1 MLKRVSIE
9 EFLNIKKDNKNIKI
23 VDVRSND
30 EYLCGHIDDALN
42 IELLDNEERKIVGTE
57 YKQVGNS
64 SAVIVGLEIVSKK
77 LVYLFKSIISLV
89 DENNSILIY
98 CARGG
103 MRSQFVSNIIS
114 MYGVNVYTLDKGYK
128 SYRRHVLDSFEKKY
142 KIIILSGK
150 TGSAKTF
157 LLKEIKNLKQ
167 QVIDLEGLANHKGS
181 AFGAIGE
188 DEQPTQ
194 EQFENNLFRELD
206 MLDIDK
212 HIWLE
217 DESFLI
223 GRRAIPKSLFNQMS
237 NCDACVVVDV
247 DASIRATHISN
258 IYGVY
263 DKNLLA
269 EAIIKIKKRLGSE
282 RMKEALDYLENDD
295 IYNCVIT
302 LLYYYDKSYRMNV
315 CENIVNIKLIDMDFE
330 ANALSIVKEV
340 DKSNL
345 R

>member
-23 VDVRSND
+23 IDVRSSD
-30 EYLCGHIDDALN
+30 EYMGGHINQALN

-57 YKQVGNS
+57 YKQVGSS
-64 SAVIVGLEIVSKK
+64 SAVMLGLGIISKK
-77 LVYLFKSIISLV
+77 LVCLFKSIIDLV
-89 DENNSILIY
+89 DESNSILIY

-103 MRSQFVSNIIS
+103 MRSEFVSNIIS
-114 MYGVNVYTLDKGYK
+114 MYGINVYILDKGYK
-128 SYRRHVLDSFEKKY
+128 SYRSHVLDSFEKKY

-157 LLKEIKNLKQ
+157 LLKEIKNLKK

-194 EQFENNLFRELD
+194 EQFENNLFTELD
-206 MLDIDK
+206 TLDIDK

-217 DESFLI
+217 DESLLI

-237 NCDACVVVDV
+237 NCHACVFVDV
-247 DASIRATHISN
+247 DASTRATHISN

-263 DKNLLA
+263 DKTLLT
-269 EAIIKIKKRLGSE
+269 EAIIKIKKRLGAE
-282 RMKEALDYLENDD
+282 RMKWALEYLENDN
-295 IYNCVIT
+295 IYDCVMT

-315 CENIVNIKLIDMDFE
+315 CENIVNIKLSDMNFE
-330 ANALSIVKEV
+330 ADALRIVKEV
-340 DKSNL
+340 DKYNL
-345 R
+345 A